1 MRALTSQSQAP
12 RPRPAAGLVAVLLGA
27 AALIACDPTGGPP
40 QHGADGGIAACVEQ
54 APAPRTLP
62 PGERAKVEA
71 ELDDRDRLIVPA
83 DACDRGDYFI
93 EVAEGAPTPC
103 EGFAERVD
111 AALEARLSEVLCN
124 YLGSTDEEADRS
136 FRERENADGQQGP
149 RGRAFSP
156 TRFCATACEETGNPD
171 SKGWGK
177 RDTAS
182 FEVTLE
188 PVFAPGPESLPLPE
202 GAERRFYRVRLAAT
216 DGVSPQAI
224 TMPDASVCSYLEDIR
239 AAVQASLEACGA
251 PVGGAPA
258 ECAPPPETSIRI
270 GRECRFPGAGY
281 AATAEMLGWHLDRL
295 GAVRVPEG
303 AAPRAGAPRI
313 ALIDTGVEAGV
324 TVSGRLLPDATPDSA
339 APTHPHGSLMAALML
354 QVFPAADIT
363 SIRALGA
370 GDSPQG
376 FGTTAD
382 LARAIWRGL
391 SSTAPDRDPVVPLV
405 MSLSVGWPEVLSRP
419 RRVRGLR
426 RVVSPDTG
434 LWTIDAANGVCEVVE
449 DGPGE
454 AVRYALAA
462 ARHAAEMR
470 EDQPVSAFAAAG
482 NRSHALRG
490 EAAATAA
497 ALGHLDCAAA
507 DNDPRL
513 QAAWCDGDTPLPEA
527 PLFLPALW
535 GFEGARVNPWH
546 PEQCVPPT
554 RIVEPVAAV
563 DSRDLPSVADPEVPQ
578 APLVAP
584 GEQVYAGHRG
594 LRLGL
599 APIGGL
605 CDAAPLRNRRQPLA
619 LSGTSVST
627 ALTSGLAAAVQ
638 SRAMGLDQ
646 PPFGSEAL
654 ARFLY
659 VTGVAVAGT
668 DGVSAERASLEGM
681 PVRRPNLCRALTVL
695 GNACGAAVSACA
707 RELQAGGP
715 ALGDPVELAACAQLA
730 DACVAEAG
738 GCQDAPAGPLGLI
751 GNYPPAAAGT
761 RAQCPKATF
770 SGDVLAGW
778 TPTGPAPLLVP
789 GERPETVLSTAA
801 AGLVGPQPPIPVC
814 PDCLFTYTAAD
825 KKIAL
830 VVDVSTKVP
839 AGAVITKPRVV
850 VYDTRFPGTT
860 RGSQTLDLTSSAFT
874 MTPSITTNPWKAGMR
889 ITVSGP
895 APVGTGQLSALAEDW
910 RRYMKAELVCNVS
923 GSSQITSPVDVSVL
937 RLQVP

>member
-1 MRALTSQSQAP
+1 MRALTSKSEAH
-12 RPRPAAGLVAVLLGA
+12 RPRLAAGLVAALVGA
-27 AALIACDPTGGPP
+27 AALVACDPTGGPP
-40 QHGADGGIAACVEQ
+40 HHGADGGIAACVDQ

-62 PGERAKVEA
+62 PGQDKKVDP
-71 ELDDRDRLIVPA
+71 ELDERDRLIVPA

-136 FRERENADGQQGP
+136 FRERENVDGQQGR
-149 RGRAFSP
+149 RGQEFSP

-171 SKGWGK
+171 RKGWGK
-177 RDTAS
+177 RDGAT

-188 PVFAPGPESLPLPE
+188 PVFSAGPESMPLPE
-202 GAERRFYRVRLAAT
+202 GAERRFYRVRLVAT
-216 DGVSPQAI
+216 DGIFPLPI

-239 AAVQASLEACGA
+239 AAVRDALEACG
-251 PVGGAPA
+251 PLSGGAPD
-258 ECAPPPETSIRI
+258 ECAPPAESAIRI
-270 GRECRFPGAGY
+270 GRECRFPGTGY

-303 AAPRAGAPRI
+303 AAPRAGGPRI
-313 ALIDTGVEAGV
+313 ALVDTGVEAGLP
-324 TVSGRLLPDATPDSA
+324 VSGRLLPDATPDSV

-354 QVFPAADIT
+354 QVFPGADIT
-363 SIRALGA
+363 SVRALGA
-370 GDSPQG
+370 GESPQG

-391 SSTAPDRDPVVPLV
+391 STTAPDRDPVVPLI
-405 MSLSVGWPEVLSRP
+405 MNLSVGWPEVLSRP

-434 LWTIDAANGVCEVVE
+434 LWTVDPDTGVCEVIE

-454 AVRYALAA
+454 AVRYALAMA
-462 ARHAAEMR
+462 HHAAEMR
-470 EDQPVSAFAAAG
+470 DDQPVSTFAAAG

-490 EAAATAA
+490 EAAVTAA
-497 ALGHLDCAAA
+497 ALGHLDCAAP

-513 QAAWCDGDTPLPEA
+513 QKAWCDGATARPEA

-546 PEQCVPPT
+546 PEQCVPPA

-563 DSRDLPSVADPEVPQ
+563 DSRDLPTVADPEVPQ

-584 GEQVYAGHRG
+584 GEQIYAAFRG
-594 LRLGL
+594 LKLGL

-605 CDAAPLRNRRQPLA
+605 CDTAALRSRRQPLA

-638 SRAMGLDQ
+638 SRAVGLGQ

-654 ARFLY
+654 SRFLY
-659 VTGVAVAGT
+659 VTGVAVAGA
-668 DGVSAERASLEGM
+668 DGVSAERMSLEGM

-695 GNACGAAVSACA
+695 GNACGAAVSECA
-707 RELQAGGP
+707 RDLAAGGP
-715 ALGDPVELAACAQLA
+715 ALGDPAELAACAQRA
-730 DACVAEAG
+730 EACVAEAG
-738 GCQDAPAGPLGLI
+738 GCQDAPARPLAVI
-751 GNYPPAAAGT
+751 ANYPPVAAGT
-761 RAQCPKATF
+761 RAQCPTTTF

-778 TPTGPAPLLVP
+778 TPTGPTPLLVP
-789 GERPETVLSTAA
+789 GERAETVLPTVA

-814 PDCLFTYTAAD
+814 PDCLFTYTAAE

-839 AGAVITKPRVV
+839 AGALITKPRVV

-874 MTPSITTNPWKAGMR
+874 MTPSITSNPWTAGMR
-889 ITVSGP
+889 ISVVGP
-895 APVGTGQLSALAEDW
+895 APVGTGQLSPLADDW
-910 RRYMKAELVCNVS
+910 RKFMKAELVCNVS
-923 GSSQITSPVDVSVL
+923 GSSLITSPVDVSVL